1 MPEMFVEIDEELADE
16 KGIRNGEKV
25 IVEGARGQI
34 SGVAVVTKR
43 LTPLQV
49 DGRVIHHVG
58 LPWHWGYMGLVTGD
72 SANLLTP
79 YIGDANTTIPE
90 YKAFLVNVRRA

>member
-1 MPEMFVEIDEELADE
+1 MRTLWTWLRF
-16 KGIRNGEKV
+16 
-25 IVEGARGQI
+25 GQLT
-34 SGVAVVTKR
+34 GVAIVTKR
-43 LTPLQV
+43 LMPLRV
-49 DGRVIHHVG
+49 DGQIIHHVG
-58 LPWHWGYMGLVTGD
+58 LPWHWGYMGMVTGD